1 MTQNEGESNEQF
13 AERISA
19 QVNTFFGQSTEAAPV
34 STDETSTE
42 PATVPTDVPAGEEP
56 APSS

>member
-1 MTQNEGESNEQF
+1 MTQNEGESNEDF
-13 AERISA
+13 ATRISA
-19 QVNTFFGQSTEAAPV
+19 QVNTFFGQSTEAAPE

-42 PATVPTDVPAGEEP
+42 PTTAPTDVPAEEEP